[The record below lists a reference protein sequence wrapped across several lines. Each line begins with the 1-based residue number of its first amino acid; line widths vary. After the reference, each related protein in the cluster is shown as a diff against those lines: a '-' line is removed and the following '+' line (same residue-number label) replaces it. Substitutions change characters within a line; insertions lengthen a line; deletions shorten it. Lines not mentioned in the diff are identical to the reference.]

1 MKVTSTR
8 VRVIGGDG
16 VYAIASITIDDV
28 LIINDIK
35 VERHGNEIIVKMP
48 RTETAKHNNQY
59 SVYFSDEQ
67 LYKEIKAKIIAKLI
81 ELS

>member
-16 VYAIASITIDDV
+16 IYAIASITIDNT

-35 VERHGNEIIVKMP
+35 VERHGNDIIVKMP
-48 RTETAKHNNQY
+48 RTESAKQSNQF
-59 SVYFSDEQ
+59 SVYFSDERF
-67 LYKEIKAKIIAKLI
+67 YKEIKAIIMAKLL
-81 ELS
+81 EMS

>member
-16 VYAIASITIDDV
+16 IYAIASITIDNT

-35 VERHGNEIIVKMP
+35 VERHGNDIIVKMP
-48 RTETAKHNNQY
+48 RTESAKQSNQF

-67 LYKEIKAKIIAKLI
+67 LYKEIKAKIIAKLL
-81 ELS
+81 EMS